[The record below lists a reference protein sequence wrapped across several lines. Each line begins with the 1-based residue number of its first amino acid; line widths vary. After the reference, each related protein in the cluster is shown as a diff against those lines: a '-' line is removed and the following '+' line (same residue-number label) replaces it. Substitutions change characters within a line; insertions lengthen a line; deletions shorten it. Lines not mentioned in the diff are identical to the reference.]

1 MMRDYEAEDL
11 ALDEEIKALYA
22 SDSAPDTGTAE
33 EENEPEKQS
42 EQTEVDPTD
51 EVGTSTE
58 EPTVPESRYKEAVRA
73 MSKAQQELAEI
84 KRQDAAKDAKLQE
97 LYEQLADRSGSTQE
111 SDASDLDDLQENYP
125 EIVNPLI
132 SRIKDLESKLKS
144 VSAEVG
150 SVKTVTDRTQ
160 KKEQNTAADA
170 HRQAIVAAHSD
181 AYDLL
186 DTPEY
191 VEWFGKQAPLI
202 QQSLRQGSAQDVIS
216 ALDLF
221 RMTHPKEVA
230 APDTSKADKLALAK
244 EAATP
249 SLKGRSVPDKKQTFT
264 TAQIEK
270 MTRQEFMKHEAA
282 IDEALARGEVF

>member
-1 MMRDYEAEDL
+1 
-11 ALDEEIKALYA
+11 
-22 SDSAPDTGTAE
+22 
-33 EENEPEKQS
+33 
-42 EQTEVDPTD
+42 
-51 EVGTSTE
+51 
-58 EPTVPESRYKEAVRA
+58 
-73 MSKAQQELAEI
+73 MSKAQQELAEL

-111 SDASDLDDLQENYP
+111 SDTSDLDDLQENYP

-132 SRIKDLESKLKS
+132 SRIKDLENKLKS

-160 KKEQNTAADA
+160 QKEQVTAADT

-191 VEWFGKQAPLI
+191 TEWFGKQAPLI

-221 RMTHPKEVA
+221 RMTHPKKVSA
-230 APDTSKADKLALAK
+230 TPGASKADKLALAK